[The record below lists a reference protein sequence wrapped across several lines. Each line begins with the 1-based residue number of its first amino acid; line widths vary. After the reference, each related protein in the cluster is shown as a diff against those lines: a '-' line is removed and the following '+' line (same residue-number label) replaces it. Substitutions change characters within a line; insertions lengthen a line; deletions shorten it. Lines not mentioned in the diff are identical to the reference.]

1 MNAEEMAAAQNPPT
15 VPAAEDSA
23 DQVTEPSAAVATPA
37 VSSEEV
43 AALRQEVGQLRDQNL
58 RLIAEARNLQQR
70 AWREKAEALRF
81 AEAEFARE
89 LLVVVDD
96 LERTVAAARTTQDAT
111 PVVEGVRLVH
121 EQFLKVLR
129 SRGIVPIEAVG
140 KPFDPDRHQA
150 VLQQASAEYPAGVV
164 LGEVAR
170 GYMMHERVLR
180 PSRVIVSTGPA
191 AQEEQGAGPQESG
204 QE

>member
-1 MNAEEMAAAQNPPT
+1 MNAEEMAAGQDPSTA
-15 VPAAEDSA
+15 PAAKDAA
-23 DQVTEPSAAVATPA
+23 DQGAELSQAAAGVT
-37 VSSEEV
+37 VSPEEV
-43 AALRQEVGQLRDQNL
+43 AALRKELGQLRDQNL

-96 LERTVAAARTTQDAT
+96 LERTLAAASTADAA
-111 PVVEGVRLVH
+111 PVVEGVRLIH
-121 EQFLKVLR
+121 EQFLKILR
-129 SRGIVPIEAVG
+129 NRGIVPIEAVG

-150 VLQQASAEYPAGVV
+150 VLQQASTDYPAGVV

-191 AQEEQGAGPQESG
+191 AQQEQAAGPQKSSE
-204 QE
+204 E